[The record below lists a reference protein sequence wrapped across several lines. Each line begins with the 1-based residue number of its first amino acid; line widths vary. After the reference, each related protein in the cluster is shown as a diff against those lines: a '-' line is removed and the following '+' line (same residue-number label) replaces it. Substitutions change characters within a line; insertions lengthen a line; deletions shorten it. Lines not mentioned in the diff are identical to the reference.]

1 MSTEQAKK
9 MNRNPIGKGG
19 FKEHPN
25 NINPGGRPKNS
36 LKSYVARMF
45 AEMSDEAKKK
55 WLKDN
60 KINGID
66 QWKMGEGNPEQNSNI
81 QGALTISEV
90 LDNLENDGQT
100 PQGQELENK

>member
-45 AEMSDEAKKK
+45 AEMSDKEKKE
-55 WLKDN
+55 WLKSN
-60 KINGID
+60 KISGID
-66 QWKMGEGNPEQNSNI
+66 QWKMGEGNPLNDVDLRGN
-81 QGALTISEV
+81 LTISQV
-90 LDNLENDGQT
+90 LDELENDGQEVKR
-100 PQGQELENK
+100 QKLENK